1 MVFSKRT
8 ILCILVLLVLLSI
21 VFRFPTVEHERY
33 QADSYYIHLLSQSI
47 VDDNYAIWTVT
58 PLSLFGYYPMSYPS
72 GVPFAL
78 AEISILT
85 GCSVECSI
93 LFLDVFVAAL
103 FSLTVFCLG
112 REFIRRN
119 ELVLLAVFFA
129 TVGPR
134 FIDTSFMVGSARA
147 PMVVLMVLMVFVC
160 LRVNPH
166 RWVPHL
172 LVAALLTFGC
182 FACHHMA
189 VFFVM
194 FGAAYVVSLFGIAA
208 VSRRSVLHLN
218 RSMAVYSALILVTAL
233 FVSFVFIDSLWPEVT
248 ASFSGGR
255 FSSLLPDTL
264 TVFVNMGVSYTRQ
277 IGFVLLLAVIGPIVF
292 WSKIRMTPRNVFLV
306 FVLIAFIPLL
316 GRPLYVSMILLPFV
330 SILGAKM
337 VVLFMRNGANN
348 KSSVAFISALVCC
361 SLLLPILSIQD
372 WNSHEYLSGD
382 TVEVDSQV
390 YNDASYLHGQAYQQT
405 TVSNSVILSLQL
417 SALSGCHPMRPGLYQ
432 VLSGD
437 LSPDDL
443 KSNVTWTEADFPENL
458 YSWFAY
464 RSSEN
469 VRYYVLGLMTMGF
482 AFMDSSLGT
491 SSGAYAYFSE
501 HSRFFVTIDADLQ
514 GRYVSEYGISSAVL
528 PSELRNASFESSD
541 GKTVLVPSY
550 QIYASAGTIAYLVEL
565 RL

>member
-58 PLSLFGYYPMSYPS
+58 PLSLLGYYPMSYPS

-112 REFIRRN
+112 REFIRWD

-134 FIDTSFMVGSARA
+134 FVDTSFMVGSARA
-147 PMVVLMVLMVFVC
+147 PMVVLMVLMIFVC
-160 LRVNPH
+160 LRMNSH
-166 RWVPHL
+166 RWSSNL
-172 LVAALLTFGC
+172 LVAALLAFGC

-189 VFFVM
+189 VFFLM
-194 FGAAYVVSLFGIAA
+194 FGAAYVVSLFGIVV
-208 VSRRSVLHLN
+208 VSRGSILHLN
-218 RSMAVYSALILVTAL
+218 RSMAIYSVLTLATAL
-233 FVSFVFIDSLWPEVT
+233 FVSFGFIDSLGPEGT
-248 ASFSGGR
+248 ARVGGEWVSG
-255 FSSLLPDTL
+255 LLPEAL
-264 TVFVNMGVSYTRQ
+264 TVVVNMGVSYTRQ
-277 IGFVLLLAVIGPIVF
+277 IGLVLLLAVIGPIVF
-292 WSKIRMTPRNVFLV
+292 WSKIRMTPRNIFPV

-330 SILGAKM
+330 SSLGAKM
-337 VVLFMRNGANN
+337 VMLLMRKGANN
-348 KSSVAFISALVCC
+348 RSSVAFLSALGFFY
-361 SLLLPILSIQD
+361 LLLPILSIQE

-382 TVEVDSQV
+382 TVEVDNQV
-390 YNDASYLHGQAYQQT
+390 YNDASYLDGQTNQQM

-417 SALSGCHPMRPGLYQ
+417 SALSGCHILHPGLYQ
-432 VLSGD
+432 VLSGE

-458 YSWFAY
+458 YSWFTY

-469 VRYYVLGLMTMGF
+469 VRYYVFGLMTVGF
-482 AFMDSSLGT
+482 AFVDSSSGIG
-491 SSGAYAYFSE
+491 SGAYAYFSE
-501 HSRFFVTIDADLQ
+501 HSRFFVAIDADLQ
-514 GRYVSEYGISSAVL
+514 ELYVSEYGISSAAL
-528 PSELRNASFESSD
+528 PSELRNASFESES
-541 GKTVLVPSY
+541 GGIVLVPSY
-550 QIYASAGTIAYLVEL
+550 QIYASAGTIAYIVEL
-565 RL
+565 GP